1 VLAVTA
7 TTIGFA
13 YDAGTGDRELS
24 FVFAICYV
32 IGCVAAVLA
41 VRPNGVFTAVIQPPL
56 ILFSIVP
63 AAYFLFH
70 SDKIH
75 GVKDLAIT
83 CGYPLI
89 ERFPLMFFTSAAI
102 LVIGLVR
109 HYLLPP
115 ILKYPRPEADAE
127 SPSHS
132 TKAPRKHDVEST
144 ETAESEGVAAGF
156 GGIAAGFGGIG
167 ATLSAKLTKLATGKT
182 PRSTRTTATRRRP
195 RDPEAAPDAPR
206 RAPHP
211 ATAATSHSAPLRRR
225 PSRPANTEF
234 IEPVARETRPGRP
247 SRPRPADAADPP
259 PPRRARAAA
268 PRDPRRATPPPDRRD
283 PRDIRAGHGQPQRPE
298 VGERPMRRHR
308 YAENDGYEPYDR
320 QPRPAATPSPNGAR
334 HPVSRVRYRGND
346 DANTR
351 AERPK
356 ERQPRNWEADSWEYD
371 I

>member
-1 VLAVTA
+1 MLAVTA
-7 TTIGFA
+7 SAIGFA

-24 FVFAICYV
+24 LVFAICYV
-32 IGCVAAVLA
+32 LGCLAAILA
-41 VRPNGVFTAVIQPPL
+41 VRPSGVFTAVIQPPL
-56 ILFSIVP
+56 ILFFIVP
-63 AAYFLFH
+63 GAYFLFH

-75 GVKDLAIT
+75 GIKDLAIN

-115 ILKYPRPEADAE
+115 ILKYPKPEADADT
-127 SPSHS
+127 PSHS
-132 TKAPRKHDVEST
+132 TKAPRK
-144 ETAESEGVAAGF
+144 TAAADTVAAAGLGGF
-156 GGIAAGFGGIG
+156 A

-206 RAPHP
+206 RTSTPRRTARP
-211 ATAATSHSAPLRRR
+211 ATADAAHSAPLRRR
-225 PSRPANTEF
+225 PARAADTEF
-234 IEPVARETRPGRP
+234 IEPVARPSRPQRP
-247 SRPRPADAADPP
+247 SRPRPAEAMDAP

-268 PRDPRRATPPPDRRD
+268 PRDPRDPRRATPPPDRRD
-283 PRDIRAGHGQPQRPE
+283 PRDIREGHGRPQRPE
-298 VGERPMRRHR
+298 PAERPMRRHR
-308 YAENDGYEPYDR
+308 YAEDAGHEPFER
-320 QPRPAATPSPNGAR
+320 QPRQPAAQTPTGAR
-334 HPVSRVRYRGND
+334 HPVSRVRYRGTD
-346 DANTR
+346 SAVPRT
-351 AERPK
+351 ERPK